1 MPSLPSR
8 GPLTLPRPTVIKSP
22 EWNPTA
28 TVAARF
34 LDGQWIVTI
43 KTRGEGNFRN
53 VSDLYLVMNYTDAA
67 GVAHKVSSPVLP
79 VQIVPTA
86 DEGVEF
92 RYSLVQTLRTAHGEL
107 NPHILYTD
115 VNTYR
120 NASGGGVGLR
130 YQLHHEG

>member
-1 MPSLPSR
+1 M
-8 GPLTLPRPTVIKSP
+8 
-22 EWNPTA
+22 
-28 TVAARF
+28 
-34 LDGQWIVTI
+34 TI
-43 KTRGEGNFRN
+43 KTQGEGNFRN

-107 NPHILYTD
+107 NPYILYTD
-115 VNTYR
+115 VNIIVMPRAGSGSTIS
-120 NASGGGVGLR
+120 ASSRRLSLR
-130 YQLHHEG
+130 ARR

>member
-1 MPSLPSR
+1 
-8 GPLTLPRPTVIKSP
+8 
-22 EWNPTA
+22 
-28 TVAARF
+28 
-34 LDGQWIVTI
+34 
-43 KTRGEGNFRN
+43 
-53 VSDLYLVMNYTDAA
+53 MNNTDAA

-107 NPHILYTD
+107 NPYILYTD

-120 NASGGGVGLR
+120 NASGGRGSTRSASSRRLSLR
-130 YQLHHEG
+130 ARR